1 MYDVRRVHAA
11 LAFQMCTCHLPV
23 LFKTFPGY
31 AVITKEVGI
40 KTSEVEPLT
49 FIHHLYFSES

>member
-11 LAFQMCTCHLPV
+11 LAFHMCTCHLPV
-23 LFKTFPGY
+23 LFKTIPGY
-31 AVITKEVGI
+31 LVITKEVGI

-49 FIHHLYFSES
+49 FIHHLCFSKS